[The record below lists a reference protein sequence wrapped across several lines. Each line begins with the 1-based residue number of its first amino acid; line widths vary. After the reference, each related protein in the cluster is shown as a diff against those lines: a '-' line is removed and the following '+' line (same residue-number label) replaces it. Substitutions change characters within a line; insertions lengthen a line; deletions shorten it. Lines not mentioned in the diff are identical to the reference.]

1 MNETPPT
8 EPDNIS
14 ATSSPPASGGPTTP
28 PAGNGRALA
37 FILITVGIDVIG
49 LGIIIPVLPELIRE
63 ISGSQANS
71 LISLGDAALIGGWLM
86 FAYAFMQFFSAP
98 LLGGL
103 SDRFGRRPV
112 LLIGLAMLAVDYA
125 IMALAPTL
133 LWLFIGRIL
142 SGMAGATYVTAY
154 AYIADVSSKEQRA
167 ANFGLIGMAFGVGFV
182 IGPAIGGLLGAIDP
196 RLPFWAAAVVCLI
209 GFLFGLFVLPE
220 SLAADKRRKFE
231 IKRANPIG
239 TLRHF
244 WRLRPILML
253 IVAGAVLELAMQ
265 VYPAVWPYYTPVQF
279 GWSTAEVGLSLAV
292 FGLLIAVSEGLIL
305 RIVLARYGEHR
316 VIISSTLLAV
326 ACFAAFAVAPNG
338 AVGYLIM
345 AFSALA
351 GFGSAGLQG
360 LASNAVG
367 ESEQGELNGAVMSA
381 TSIVAFLAPPVMT
394 GLFACF
400 TGDDAPFYMPGA
412 PFVLAAIISA
422 LTFWPYARARQMGIR
437 DAAGKS
443 QGA

>member
-1 MNETPPT
+1 MNETPAT
-8 EPDNIS
+8 EPKKPS
-14 ATSSPPASGGPTTP
+14 AADSAPASRGPATP

-63 ISGSQANS
+63 ISGTNGDPS
-71 LISLGDAALIGGWLM
+71 ISLGDAALVGGWLM

-112 LLIGLAMLAVDYA
+112 LLIGLVMLAIDYA

-142 SGMAGATYVTAY
+142 SGMAGATYVTAF
-154 AYIADVSSKEQRA
+154 AYIADVSSKEKRA

-196 RLPFWAAAVVCLI
+196 RLPFWAAAGFCLL
-209 GFLFGLFVLPE
+209 GFLFGVFVLPE
-220 SLAADKRRKFE
+220 SLAQHKRRRFE

-244 WRLRPILML
+244 WGLKPILML
-253 IVAGAVLELAMQ
+253 IVAGAILELAMQ
-265 VYPAVWPYYTPVQF
+265 VYPSVWPYFTPVQF

-292 FGLLIAVSEGLIL
+292 FGLLIAVGEGLIL

-316 VIISSTLLAV
+316 VIIGSTILAV

-338 AVGYLIM
+338 AVGYLVM
-345 AFSALA
+345 AFSAMA
-351 GFGSAGLQG
+351 GFGSSGLQG

-394 GLFACF
+394 GLFAWF
-400 TGDDAPFYMPGA
+400 TRDGAPLYLPGA
-412 PFVLAAIISA
+412 PFVLAALITS
-422 LTFWPYARARQMGIR
+422 LVFWPYAKARQMGIS
-437 DAAGKS
+437 DSAGRV
-443 QGA
+443 

>member
-1 MNETPPT
+1 MTDATPPSET
-8 EPDNIS
+8 K
-14 ATSSPPASGGPTTP
+14 TLP
-28 PAGNGRALA
+28 PAGGTPSSASGTPRPAGGRRALA

-63 ISGSQANS
+63 IASSSDAS
-71 LISLGDAALIGGWLM
+71 LITMSDAALVGGWLM
-86 FAYAFMQFFSAP
+86 FVYALMQFFSAP
-98 LLGGL
+98 VLGGL

-112 LLIGLAMLAVDYA
+112 LLISLFVLAIDYV

-142 SGMAGATYVTAY
+142 SGAAGASYVTAY
-154 AYIADVSSKEQRA
+154 AYIADVSSKEKRA

-196 RLPFWAAAVVCLI
+196 RLPFWAAAGFCLI

-220 SLAADKRRKFE
+220 SLAPDKRRKFE

-244 WRLRPILML
+244 WGLKPILML
-253 IVAGAVLELAMQ
+253 IVAGALLELAMQ
-265 VYPAVWPYYTPVQF
+265 VYPAVWPYFTPVQF

-292 FGLLIAVSEGLIL
+292 FGILIAVGEGLIL

-316 VIISSTLLAV
+316 VIIGSTFVAI
-326 ACFAAFAVAPNG
+326 ACFAAFAIAPNG
-338 AVGYLIM
+338 AVGYMIM
-345 AFSALA
+345 ALSTVS
-351 GFGSAGLQG
+351 GFGSSGLQG

-381 TSIVAFLAPPVMT
+381 TSIVAFLAPPAMT
-394 GLFACF
+394 GLFAWF
-400 TGDDAPFYMPGA
+400 TAANTPIYLPGA
-412 PFVLAAIISA
+412 PFVLAALVAA
-422 LTFWPYARARQMGIR
+422 LVFWPYAKARRLGIT
-437 DAAGKS
+437 DSAGL
-443 QGA
+443 